1 MAPNLVIAMLDQLT
15 DFRDDFVHHLVRLA
29 TLYVALEPMPESCN
43 RMVLRAI
50 RREVFEFQP

>member
-1 MAPNLVIAMLDQLT
+1 MESNLVIAMLDQLT
-15 DFRDDFVHHLVRLA
+15 DFQDDFVHHLVRLA
-29 TLYVALEPMPESCN
+29 TLYVALEPMPESFN